1 MRESAHDKGRRLL
14 TEGRLVVKAVS
25 DRHISARCRGDS
37 GEIYT
42 LAADAQGWT
51 CSCPAVRCSHL
62 VALQLVTLR
71 PWPMRG
77 TGPEGMV

>member
-1 MRESAHDKGRRLL
+1 MPRENAHDKGRRLL

-25 DRHISARCRGDS
+25 DKHISARCRGDS

-42 LAADAQGWT
+42 LAADPHGWS

-62 VALQLVTLR
+62 VALQLVTLEPPNGR
-71 PWPMRG
+71 THHARG
-77 TGPEGMV
+77 